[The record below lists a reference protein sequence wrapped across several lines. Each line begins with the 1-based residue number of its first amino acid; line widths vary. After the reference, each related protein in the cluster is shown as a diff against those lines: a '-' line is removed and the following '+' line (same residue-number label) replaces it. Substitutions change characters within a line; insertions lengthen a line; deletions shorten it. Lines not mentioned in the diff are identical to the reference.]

1 VPDLVDIKLLLA
13 SRAFDDDWL
22 MRPRLQLQVLS
33 DLLRTRKA
41 VKQ

>member
-1 VPDLVDIKLLLA
+1 MPDLVDIKLLLA

-33 DLLRTRKA
+33 LLAFLVQKYNY
-41 VKQ
+41 